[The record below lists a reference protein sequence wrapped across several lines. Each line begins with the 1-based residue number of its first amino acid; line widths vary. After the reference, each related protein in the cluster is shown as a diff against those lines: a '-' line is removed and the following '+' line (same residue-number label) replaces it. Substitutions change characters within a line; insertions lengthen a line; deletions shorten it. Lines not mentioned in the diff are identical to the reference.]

1 MSGHC
6 LLLRTALLVSS
17 LHFPL
22 QTSEGKKCASMG
34 GVEVAGRQVAQT
46 VSWKAGPG
54 GKRYLAGTWRK
65 KNVKKSESADALEL
79 EAGPS
84 VGFAFECNKKQAG
97 KCQIE
102 KIDCGCEC
110 LTA

>member
-1 MSGHC
+1 MCKHGGSRGSRQAGGANSQ
-6 LLLRTALLVSS
+6 L
-17 LHFPL
+17 
-22 QTSEGKKCASMG
+22 EGWTWGK
-34 GVEVAGRQVAQT
+34 EVLD
-46 VSWKAGPG
+46 
-54 GKRYLAGTWRK
+54 RYLEK

-110 LTA
+110 LTG

>member
-1 MSGHC
+1 
-6 LLLRTALLVSS
+6 
-17 LHFPL
+17 
-22 QTSEGKKCASMG
+22 MG

-54 GKRYLAGTWRK
+54 GKRYLTGTWRK

-84 VGFAFECNKKQAG
+84 VGFAFECNKKMENAR
-97 KCQIE
+97 
-102 KIDCGCEC
+102 
-110 LTA
+110 